1 MAKSRAANPIRQT
14 PPVAASL
21 ATMQRA
27 WTLYSGSQ
35 WQEAEK
41 LGAAHLQR
49 HPRDFGAL
57 TLLGIIAAQTR
68 RTEHAEAL
76 LGRAATIGAQD
87 PSAHN
92 NYGNVLRDL
101 RRYPEALASYERA
114 LALKPDFAE
123 AHYNRG
129 VVLQTQARYEA
140 ALASYERALALR
152 PEHAATYNNRG
163 VVLRELGRSEQAL
176 DSYDHALA
184 IDPQHAAACNNRGV
198 TLQQL
203 GRLQEALAS
212 YAQALALNPNDA
224 DALKNQGRAFC
235 WLAEPAEARSSYE
248 RAVQLNPQDGDAHS
262 GLGVALQ
269 LAHELDAA
277 LASFERAVAL
287 DPRHADAHYY
297 LGNLLRSRGQLGPA
311 VASYERALAIRP
323 DHAETLNGYGETLHE
338 LGRLPEAILNYA
350 RALQL
355 NPKISGLQGIYLA
368 ARMQCCDWEGIEG
381 DLSAL
386 RVKLNAGQPVAT
398 PFSVLTLID
407 SPRLQQC
414 AAESWVARNCPPRW
428 TLPPLTRRERAE
440 RLRIGY
446 YSADFYH
453 HATTVLA
460 EDLFKRHDRRRFEIV
475 GLRFGRHRADE
486 VTQRLATDFDR
497 FIDVHEQSDIDVAR
511 LSRELGIDIAVD
523 LKGMTEQH
531 RLGIFA
537 HRAAP
542 VQVNYLGFP
551 GTSGASYMDYII
563 ADRML
568 IPERYRDCYG
578 EKVVYL
584 PDSYQINGRGRAIA
598 ATVPTREQMG
608 LPAQGF
614 VFCCFNNV
622 YKITPAVF
630 DVWMSVLRRVAGSVL
645 WLMEGGADA
654 ATHLRAAAEAR
665 GVGGERLIF
674 AERLP
679 TAQHLA
685 RHRLADLFLDTLPCN
700 AHTTASDALWAGL
713 PLVTCAGESFAS
725 RVASSLLH
733 TVGLPELIARN
744 LTHYESLIVRLANE
758 PARLA
763 ALRERLERNRLQG
776 PLFDLDR
783 YVQGLESA
791 YQMMYE
797 RHQSGQPPEHILA
810 G

>member
-1 MAKSRAANPIRQT
+1 
-14 PPVAASL
+14 
-21 ATMQRA
+21 
-27 WTLYSGSQ
+27 
-35 WQEAEK
+35 
-41 LGAAHLQR
+41 
-49 HPRDFGAL
+49 
-57 TLLGIIAAQTR
+57 
-68 RTEHAEAL
+68 
-76 LGRAATIGAQD
+76 
-87 PSAHN
+87 
-92 NYGNVLRDL
+92 
-101 RRYPEALASYERA
+101 
-114 LALKPDFAE
+114 
-123 AHYNRG
+123 
-129 VVLQTQARYEA
+129 
-140 ALASYERALALR
+140 
-152 PEHAATYNNRG
+152 
-163 VVLRELGRSEQAL
+163 
-176 DSYDHALA
+176 
-184 IDPQHAAACNNRGV
+184 
-198 TLQQL
+198 
-203 GRLQEALAS
+203 
-212 YAQALALNPNDA
+212 
-224 DALKNQGRAFC
+224 
-235 WLAEPAEARSSYE
+235 
-248 RAVQLNPQDGDAHS
+248 
-262 GLGVALQ
+262 
-269 LAHELDAA
+269 
-277 LASFERAVAL
+277 
-287 DPRHADAHYY
+287 
-297 LGNLLRSRGQLGPA
+297 
-311 VASYERALAIRP
+311 
-323 DHAETLNGYGETLHE
+323 
-338 LGRLPEAILNYA
+338 
-350 RALQL
+350 
-355 NPKISGLQGIYLA
+355 
-368 ARMQCCDWEGIEG
+368 
-381 DLSAL
+381 
-386 RVKLNAGQPVAT
+386 VKLTAGQPVAT

-428 TLPPLTRRERAE
+428 TLPPLPRRQRAE

-460 EDLFKRHDRRRFEIV
+460 EDLFGRHDRQRFEIV

-486 VTQRLATDFDR
+486 VTQRLATAFDR
-497 FIDVHEQSDIDVAR
+497 FIDVHERSDIDVAR

-584 PDSYQINGRGRAIA
+584 PNSYQINGRGRAIA
-598 ATVPTREQMG
+598 ATAPTREQIG

-654 ATHLRAAAEAR
+654 ATRLREAAEAR
-665 GVGGERLIF
+665 GVGGERLVF

-685 RHRLADLFLDTLPCN
+685 RHRLADLFIDTLPCN

-744 LTHYESLIVRLANE
+744 LTQYESLIVRLANE
-758 PARLA
+758 PVRLA